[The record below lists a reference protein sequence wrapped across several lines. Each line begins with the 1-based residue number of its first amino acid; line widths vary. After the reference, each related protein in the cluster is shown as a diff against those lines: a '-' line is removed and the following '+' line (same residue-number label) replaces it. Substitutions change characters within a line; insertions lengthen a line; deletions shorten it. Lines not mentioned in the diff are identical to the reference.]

1 MWRSRSHSGLGDRV
15 SDVTVVAT
23 SPAMAK
29 HSSTKSKGKSPRSAS
44 AVSAAPAA
52 GRALTPE
59 VVARGVV
66 AAVVEQVAAAFEPSE
81 PAR

>member
-1 MWRSRSHSGLGDRV
+1 VALTLADGLGDRV

-29 HSSTKSKGKSPRSAS
+29 HSSTKSKGKSPRSA
-44 AVSAAPAA
+44 AAAA

-66 AAVVEQVAAAFEPSE
+66 AAVLEQVAAAFEPSE
-81 PAR
+81 PGR

>member
-1 MWRSRSHSGLGDRV
+1 VALTLADGFGDRV

-23 SPAMAK
+23 SPAMAQ
-29 HSSTKSKGKSPRSAS
+29 HSSTKSTGKSPRSAS
-44 AVSAAPAA
+44 AAAAA

-66 AAVVEQVAAAFEPSE
+66 AAVLEQVAAAFEPSE
-81 PAR
+81 PGR